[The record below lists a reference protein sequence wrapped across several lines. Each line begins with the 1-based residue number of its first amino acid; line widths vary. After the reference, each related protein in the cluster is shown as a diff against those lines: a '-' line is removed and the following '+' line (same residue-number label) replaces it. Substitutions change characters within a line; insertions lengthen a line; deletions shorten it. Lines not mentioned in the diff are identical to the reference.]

1 MLHMWF
7 IIWSEKLTPC
17 PCCLSIFLCAPL
29 RAHGHEC
36 DALAVFMWEVVC
48 RCVCPQLV
56 CMCCRKCVF
65 VICET
70 ERTKRERERECCR
83 WTSVTAD
90 MWRMECWQ
98 LMTLMCSSL
107 QESSTSKPQAT
118 FDLLCNRNNLS
129 NVYTAKDSKRKER
142 WLKVHCP
149 ANHWKISSLKPF
161 YS

>member
-48 RCVCPQLV
+48 RCVCPQVV

-70 ERTKRERERECCR
+70 ERTKSERESAAAGHQSPLTCGGWSVDSSWLWCVHLCR
-83 WTSVTAD
+83 N
-90 MWRMECWQ
+90 
-98 LMTLMCSSL
+98 
-107 QESSTSKPQAT
+107 QAHLNHRPRLT
-118 FDLLCNRNNLS
+118 YCVIETIL
-129 NVYTAKDSKRKER
+129 AKDSKRKER

-149 ANHWKISSLKPF
+149 ANHRKISSLKLF